1 MENMIY
7 DLERI
12 ALDQRKNTK
21 GEINFMISF
30 FQTFVYN
37 YLSVNR
43 SLLSLLLLA
52 PDKTI
57 VN

>member
-43 SLLSLLLLA
+43 SLLLA
-52 PDKTI
+52 GCWLATDKQL
-57 VN
+57 